1 MKKRHEYLPGDRV
14 VYNGMEVEAKGTV
27 VDSSMA
33 KERVVDGDV
42 YVVFDRERYKGGIHH
57 PAWVIP
63 HAKNNTS
70 LEHDTLI
77 RVEDWVRVDMVE
89 ENNAGDIVFTTNG
102 PFQVISINADEFTIS
117 GGKETVDY
125 YRQWVNRNNVV
136 KVQPPT
142 KKIPLTTKEETMPAH
157 TKRKFIMDDCVQLTV
172 LGPEITSTS
181 VAVGDRGKVKNARK
195 NPLWV
200 SGAFSSPP
208 YWEYQ
213 VVFSTI
219 NGPRSQWVAEDHL
232 APYIENKDPMLA
244 KLDERIASLY
254 KQRKDLLNQC
264 DVIDT
269 KIEETRA
276 QKKTYQDMV
285 KWMEHV

>member
-1 MKKRHEYLPGDRV
+1 MKKQHEFLPGDRV
-14 VYNGMEVEAKGTV
+14 QYNGGEGGAQGVVVASSVVKGKVFDGEVC
-27 VDSSMA
+27 
-33 KERVVDGDV
+33 
-42 YVVFDRERYKGGIHH
+42 VVFDGDKYKNGLYH
-57 PAWVIP
+57 PAWVVCG
-63 HAKNNTS
+63 AKYNR
-70 LEHDTLI
+70 LLRHDTLI
-77 RVEDWVRVDMVE
+77 RVGDWVRVDMVE
-89 ENNAGDIVFTTNG
+89 KNNAGDIVFTTNG
-102 PFQVISINADEFTIS
+102 PFQVVSIDDDEFTIS
-117 GGKETVDY
+117 GGKETVDDFL
-125 YRQWVNRNNVV
+125 QWVNCNNVV

-142 KKIPLTTKEETMPAH
+142 TEISLTTKEKTMPAH
-157 TKRKFIMDDCVQLTV
+157 TKRKFIMDDCVQLTA

-181 VAVGDRGKVKNARK
+181 VKVGDRGKVKNARK
-195 NPLWV
+195 NLSWV
-200 SGAFSSPP
+200 SSSSS

-219 NGPRSQWVAEDHL
+219 NGPRSQWVGEDHL
-232 APYIENKDPMLA
+232 APYIENKDPMLER
-244 KLDERIASLY
+244 LDERIANLY